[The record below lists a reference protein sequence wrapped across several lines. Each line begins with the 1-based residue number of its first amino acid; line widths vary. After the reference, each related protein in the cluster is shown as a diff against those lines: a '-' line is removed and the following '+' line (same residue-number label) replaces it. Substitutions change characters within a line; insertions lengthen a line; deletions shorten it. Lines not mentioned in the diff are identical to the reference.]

1 MTRRKEIISVVVEL
15 ARRAGVSCTVEPT
28 GSGHFAAVLNHRGRV
43 RKVIVSGSPS
53 DRNARWLVQRDARR
67 VLRELGAAA

>member
-1 MTRRKEIISVVVEL
+1 MTRRKELIGVVAEL

-28 GSGHFAAVLNHRGRV
+28 RGGHFAAVLSHKDQT